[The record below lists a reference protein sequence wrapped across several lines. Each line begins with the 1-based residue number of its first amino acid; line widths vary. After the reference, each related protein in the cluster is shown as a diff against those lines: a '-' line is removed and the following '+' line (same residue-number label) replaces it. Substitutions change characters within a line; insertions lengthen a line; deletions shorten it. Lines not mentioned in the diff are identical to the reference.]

1 MRSIKESEEL
11 ADLLISVIHGLLMK
25 NNMSI
30 AINNGDLYICD
41 HDIDR
46 NYRAEI

>member
-11 ADLLISVIHGLLMK
+11 AGLLISVIHGLLMK

-30 AINNGDLYICD
+30 AMNNGDLFICD
-41 HDIDR
+41 HDIDKS
-46 NYRAEI
+46 YRVEI

>member
-25 NNMSI
+25 NNISLAM
-30 AINNGDLYICD
+30 NDRDLFICD
-41 HDIDR
+41 HDIDM
-46 NYRAEI
+46 NYKVEI

>member
-30 AINNGDLYICD
+30 AMNDGDLFVVD
-41 HDIDR
+41 HDIDKR
-46 NYRAEI
+46 YKVKI